1 LVRCHGECTRY
12 YDNKKGEI
20 KQNILEAFQSIGY
33 RNISIAILES
43 AAYGVPQI
51 RPRAIFIAN
60 RFGCQILIQVL
71 N

>member
-1 LVRCHGECTRY
+1 MRECTQY
-12 YDNKKGEI
+12 YDNEKEKLSKI
-20 KQNILEAFQSIGY
+20 FWKLFKVLAI